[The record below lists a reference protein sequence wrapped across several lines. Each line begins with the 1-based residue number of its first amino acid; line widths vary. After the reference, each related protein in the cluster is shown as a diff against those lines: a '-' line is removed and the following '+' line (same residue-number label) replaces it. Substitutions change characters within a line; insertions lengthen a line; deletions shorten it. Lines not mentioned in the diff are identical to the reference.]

1 MTDPSHISLRKHLLS
16 SGLWAAAGRGLTG
29 LAELATY
36 AVLARLLVP
45 ADYAA
50 YFLALSVVSFGAL
63 LGSLGLNQ
71 AVVRFVAAAIGL
83 DQAARARALLLRILT
98 LGLIGSLI
106 VAVAYYLAGERLLA
120 LVLDMPA
127 LTGVTALVALWIAAT
142 SWQRL
147 LAEGFRSFHDIGNA
161 TLFGG
166 LLSSAAVVCVLVV
179 LWRNQGQAQLNS
191 VLTYI
196 FIATAASAAW
206 GGWRLARKALA
217 LPSAK
222 TVLAN
227 REIWNAAWPLLFT
240 NLMLFVL
247 TQIDLWILAAFRPA
261 EEVAQYAAASRLA
274 LVTMIAAS
282 ILYAVL
288 PPLIAR
294 HHARQEKRQLERILR
309 AGATLTGL
317 ISLPIIVLFIGAPQ
331 WTLGLVYG
339 GFYADAG
346 MVLAL
351 LASGLYVNVVTG
363 MRGNVLMM
371 TGHERIELIITLAS
385 ATLNVA
391 LCVLGAVYAGMLGVA
406 LAAMIAMIVQCL
418 LEEFAVRRL
427 FGIWTHAS
435 VNSLGDIGRLFKFR
449 AARAVPP

>member
-1 MTDPSHISLRKHLLS
+1 MTGASNASLRKHLLS
-16 SGLWAAAGRGLTG
+16 SGLWAAAGRGLSG

-36 AVLARLLVP
+36 AVLARLLMPV
-45 ADYAA
+45 DYAG

-83 DQAARARALLLRILT
+83 DQAARARALLLRILV
-98 LGLIGSLI
+98 LGFVGSLI

-120 LVLDMPA
+120 LALDMPA
-127 LTGVTALVALWIAAT
+127 LTGVTGLVALWIAAT

-147 LAEGFRSFHDIGNA
+147 LAEGFRGFHDIGNA

-166 LLSSAAVVCVLVV
+166 LLSSVVVVCVLVV
-179 LWRNQGQAQLNS
+179 LWRTQGQAQLNS
-191 VLTYI
+191 VLSYI

-217 LPSAK
+217 LPLAK
-222 TVLAN
+222 TILAN

-240 NLMLFVL
+240 NLLLFVL

-274 LVTMIAAS
+274 LVTMVASS

-294 HHARQEKRQLERILR
+294 HHVRQEKRQLERILR
-309 AGATLTGL
+309 AGATLSGL
-317 ISLPIIVLFIGAPQ
+317 VSLPVVVLFVCAPQ
-331 WTLGLVYG
+331 WTLKFVYG
-339 GFYADAG
+339 EFYADAG

-351 LASGLYVNVVTG
+351 LVSGLYVNVATG
-363 MRGNVLMM
+363 MRGNVLLM
-371 TGHERIELIITLAS
+371 TGHERAELIITLIS
-385 ATLNVA
+385 AALNVA
-391 LCVLGAVYAGMLGVA
+391 LCILGAAYAGMLGVA
-406 LAAMIAMIVQCL
+406 LAAMTSMIVQCL
-418 LEEFAVRRL
+418 LEELTVRRL

-435 VNSLGDIGRLFKFR
+435 VNSLGDIGRLFNFR
-449 AARAVPP
+449 AVRTVPP